1 MKGRLFR
8 LGLLAGLLCL
18 SFFGSPFAAPASAA
32 ERILE
37 YGSDVSIREDASLE
51 VTETIR
57 VRAEGQAIRRGI
69 YRDFP
74 TTYRDR
80 EGNSVIVP
88 FKVQGVLRD
97 GHPEPFSVKT
107 ESNGKRVYIGN
118 PDRLLE
124 PGVHTYTL
132 VYRTSRQLGFFKDHD
147 ELYWNVT
154 GNGWRFP
161 IDTAW
166 CVVTLP
172 DGAGNARITMTEAFT
187 GRMGEQGRDFSIPET
202 AGRSARF
209 VTTRTLAPGEGFSI
223 VAGWPKGIVREPS
236 SADLLYWKIRDN
248 AGRLALFAG
257 LAVILLYYFLVWTRY
272 GKDPRPG
279 TIIPRFAPPDGF
291 SPGGVRYLYRMG
303 YDDRCFTSTLLN
315 ASVKGAVTIEQDGD
329 TYFLRKGP
337 KPDFD
342 SLDAEERVA
351 VYPLVGLHDT
361 LAVDRANHAAISGA
375 ITALKDTL
383 KNRYYRTT
391 FVRNTGF
398 FVIGVV
404 MSILTLVLSVILD
417 PDASNL
423 PLNVSYA
430 FLFPLLSLFA
440 FAFLA
445 GIVRQA
451 KAVKNGPKRIRSL
464 VGLLFML
471 ALLVPVGSGLALLG
485 AGLAGIVSWTIL
497 SVVILLVLSNVL
509 FAWLLKA
516 RTPLGR
522 KAMDEI
528 EGFRLYLSVAE
539 ADRLNRLNPP
549 DRTPELFE
557 RFLPYALALGVEQ
570 EWSEQFSEVFA
581 RMAAEGT
588 APESW
593 QGGYR
598 PSWYMGNALRGF
610 NTGAFASSFGSGFSG
625 AISSASVAPGSSS
638 GFGGGGG
645 GGGGSGGGG
654 GGGGG
659 GGW

>member
-1 MKGRLFR
+1 MQGRLSR
-8 LGLLAGLLCL
+8 ILLLAGLLCL
-18 SFFGSPFAAPASAA
+18 FLAALAGAG

-37 YGSDVSIREDASLE
+37 YGSVVSIQPDASLE

-80 EGNSVIVP
+80 EGNTVIVP
-88 FKVQGVLRD
+88 FTVEGVLLD
-97 GHPEPFSVKT
+97 GRPEPFSVKPA
-107 ESNGKRVYIGN
+107 SNGKRVYIGH
-118 PDRLLE
+118 PDRFVP

-132 VYRTSRQLGFFKDHD
+132 VYRTSRQLGFFEDHD

-154 GNGWRFP
+154 GNGWGFP
-161 IDTAW
+161 IDSAW

-172 DGAGNARITMTEAFT
+172 DGSGTARITMTEAYT
-187 GRMGEQGRDFSIPET
+187 GRMGETGRDFKILADPGGST
-202 AGRSARF
+202 RY
-209 VTTRTLAPGEGFSI
+209 VTTRSLAPGEGFSI
-223 VAGWPKGIVREPS
+223 VAGWPKGLVREPS
-236 SADLLYWKIRDN
+236 PSDRLAWKLRDN

-257 LAVILLYYFLVWTRY
+257 LAILLLYYFLVWARY

-279 TIIPRFAPPDGF
+279 TIIPRFAPPEGF
-291 SPGGVRYLYRMG
+291 SPGGVRYVYRMG
-303 YDDRCFTSTLLN
+303 YDERCFTSTLLS
-315 ASVKGAVTIEQDGD
+315 AAVRGVVTIEQDGD
-329 TYFLRKGP
+329 RYFLRRGP

-351 VYPLVGLHDT
+351 VYPLVGLHET
-361 LAVDRANHAAISGA
+361 LAVDKANHTAISGA
-375 ITALKDTL
+375 VTALKDTL
-383 KNRYYRTT
+383 KNRYYKKT

-398 FVIGVV
+398 FVFGVLLTV
-404 MSILTLVLSVILD
+404 LTLALGVLLD
-417 PDASNL
+417 PNKGNL
-423 PLNVSYA
+423 PLNVGYA
-430 FLFPLLSLFA
+430 FIFPLLVLFGLA
-440 FAFLA
+440 FVA
-445 GIVRQA
+445 GIARQA
-451 KAVKNGPKRIRSL
+451 KAVMNGPKRIRSL
-464 VGLLFML
+464 VGLFVML
-471 ALLVPVGSGLALLG
+471 AFLFPVGSGLAVMG
-485 AGLAGIVSWTIL
+485 SGLAGIVSWAML
-497 SVVILLVLSNVL
+497 AVVVLLVLSNVL

-528 EGFRLYLSVAE
+528 EGFRLYLSIAE

-570 EWSEQFSEVFA
+570 EWSEQFSDVFA

-598 PSWYMGNALRGF
+598 PSWYMGGAFRGF
-610 NTGAFASSFGSGFSG
+610 NTGAFASNLGSSFSG
-625 AISSASVAPGSSS
+625 AISSASVAPGSRS